1 MFKYLTGA
9 AALAL
14 AASAAMADPGGGHGG
29 GGGGGGGGHGGGG
42 NPHAQNGGNV
52 EHGNGGGREQGKG
65 GGKAQAEQRGG
76 GGSEKHVMQGQG
88 GGNGKSG
95 EERAHGSDRSAKA
108 DRHADRPDKPMQHGR
123 ADRDTDRDRQRDA
136 STTDRDRFDRRE
148 NGLDR
153 GVTDRPSDWRWA
165 SSIPQ
170 RSRGLIAG
178 CPPGLAKKNNGCLP
192 PGLARNGST
201 RVFYDS
207 PSWWNFDNRW
217 HDATDFNGGDY
228 RYYDGYLVRSGADGF
243 GGGIGSW
250 LPLLG
255 GALAPGNQWP
265 SQYAS
270 SQLPPYYQDY
280 YGLGASDGYRYYDD
294 TLYRVDPQSQ
304 AITAITALL
313 TGNSFQVGQRMPAGY
328 DVYNVPYSYRDQY
341 ADGPNSNY
349 RYNDGAIYQVDPTTQ
364 LVQAVIELLT

>member
-14 AASAAMADPGGGHGG
+14 AASAALADPGGGHGG
-29 GGGGGGGGHGGGG
+29 GGGGHGGGDADGGG
-42 NPHAQNGGNV
+42 NPHA
-52 EHGNGGGREQGKG
+52 EKGGGRERDNG
-65 GGKAQAEQRGG
+65 GGEGQAEQRGG
-76 GGSEKHVMQGQG
+76 GGFEKHAMQGHG
-88 GGNGKSG
+88 GGQGQSG
-95 EERAHGSDRSAKA
+95 ENGAHGSDRSAKA
-108 DRHADRPDKPMQHGR
+108 DRQFEKANKAVQNGREDRG
-123 ADRDTDRDRQRDA
+123 DRRDA
-136 STTDRDRFDRRE
+136 SAEHRDDIGRRDNVGDFGAGDR
-148 NGLDR
+148 
-153 GVTDRPSDWRWA
+153 TSSWRWA

-192 PGLARNGST
+192 PGLARGGAA

-217 HDATDFNGGDY
+217 HDAGDFNGGDFH
-228 RYYDGYLVRSGADGF
+228 YYDGYLVRSGTNGL

-280 YGLGASDGYRYYDD
+280 YGLGSTDGYRYYDD

-304 AITAITALL
+304 VITAITALL
-313 TGNSFQVGQRMPAGY
+313 TGNTFQVGQRMPAGY

-349 RYNDGAIYQVDPTTQ
+349 RYNDGAIYRVDPTTQ